1 MTRRLLGGLT
11 ILMLWLL
18 LGPGTARAHET
29 TKSYLTLDVEGATV
43 TADLRI
49 AFRDIEVA
57 VWMDENLDGQI
68 TWGEAKRRLP
78 AVETYVLSNVAMV
91 TPQGACGLTRRGAA
105 TTTDAGVD
113 YLDLAF
119 SGTCP
124 AKTAAEPLVTLH
136 STLFTD
142 IDPDHRMFLAAM
154 VQGIRS
160 TELISRSAPSLVLDG
175 SSAGVI
181 ATLTS
186 YFRAGIDH
194 LAGGQD
200 HIVFLLAL
208 MLPFVCSSQSAKS
221 AAAGILAAVTGFTLA
236 HAATLTAAATRVLS
250 PNAAVIEALIALSII
265 LTAVDNLRPF
275 LRFPRAAVAAFF
287 GTIHGFGFASALGA
301 LNLGG
306 TSLAVALLGFNLGI
320 ETAQVVLVLL
330 TMPLLYLIGA
340 RRLVLW
346 SGSAAAALIGAFWLI
361 QRLPQIF

>member
-1 MTRRLLGGLT
+1 MMKFLRTLSACLLP
-11 ILMLWLL
+11 
-18 LGPGTARAHET
+18 LGVAQAHET
-29 TKSYLTLDVEGATV
+29 TRSYLSLAVEGRAI
-43 TADLRI
+43 TADLRL
-49 AFRDIEVA
+49 AFRDMEVA

-78 AVETYVLSNVAMV
+78 AVESYVLANVAMV
-91 TPQGACGLTRRGAA
+91 TPQGACALTRSGAS
-105 TTTDAGVD
+105 TSTDAGVD

-124 AKTAAEPLVTLH
+124 AKVSAEPVVTLH

-142 IDPDHRMFLAAM
+142 IDPDHRMFLTAI

-160 TELISRSAPSLVLDG
+160 TELISRSAPSLTLDG
-175 SSAGVI
+175 SSAGAL
-181 ATLTS
+181 ATLAS

-194 LAGGQD
+194 LAGGPD

-208 MLPFVCSSQSAKS
+208 MLPFVCSSRSAKS
-221 AAAGILAAVTGFTLA
+221 AAGGILAAVTGFTLA
-236 HAATLTAAATRVLS
+236 HALTLTAAATRVFS
-250 PNAAVIEALIALSII
+250 PNPAVIEALIALSII
-265 LTAVDNLRPF
+265 LTAVDNVRPF

-320 ETAQVVLVLL
+320 EAAQVVLVLL
-330 TMPLLYLIGA
+330 TMPILYLIGA
-340 RRLVLW
+340 GRIVLW
-346 SGSAAAALIGAFWLI
+346 SGSAAAGAVGLFWLL
-361 QRLPQIF
+361 QRLPLIF

>member
-1 MTRRLLGGLT
+1 MTRSVLAALAT
-11 ILMLWLL
+11 VILWLSVGFGAAL
-18 LGPGTARAHET
+18 AHET
-29 TKSYLTLDVEGATV
+29 TKSYLTLKVEGATV
-43 TADLRI
+43 NADLRI

-78 AVETYVLSNVAMV
+78 AVENYVLTNVALG
-91 TPQGACGLTRRGAA
+91 TPQGPCGLTRSAA
-105 TTTDAGVD
+105 STSTDAGVD
-113 YLDLAF
+113 YLDLGF

-124 AKTAAEPLVTLH
+124 TPASADPVVTLH
-136 STLFTD
+136 SMLFTD
-142 IDPDHRMFLAAM
+142 IDPDHRMFLTAM

-160 TELISRSAPSLVLDG
+160 TELISRTAPSLVLDG
-175 SSAGVI
+175 SSAGAL
-181 ATLTS
+181 ATFAS
-186 YFRAGIDH
+186 YFRAGVDH
-194 LAGGQD
+194 LSGGQD

-208 MLPFVCSSQSAKS
+208 MLPFVCSSRSAKS

-236 HAATLTAAATRVLS
+236 HAVTLTAAATRVFS

-275 LRFPRAAVAAFF
+275 LHFPRAAVAAFF

-306 TSLAVALLGFNLGI
+306 TSLVVALLGFNLGI
-320 ETAQVVLVLL
+320 EAAQVGLVLV

-340 RRLVLW
+340 GRLVLW
-346 SGSAAAALIGAFWLI
+346 SGSTAAAAIGLFWLV
-361 QRLPQIF
+361 QRIPQIF

>member
-1 MTRRLLGGLT
+1 MMRRVLYRFAC
-11 ILMLWLL
+11 LMLALWAGSGAAL
-18 LGPGTARAHET
+18 AHET
-29 TKSYLTLDVEGATV
+29 TKSYLTLDLEGSAL

-78 AVETYVLSNVAMV
+78 AVESYVLSNVAMM
-91 TPQGACGLTRRGAA
+91 TPQGACGMQRSRVSTS
-105 TTTDAGVD
+105 TEAGVD

-124 AKTAAEPLVTLH
+124 AKAPAEPVVTLR

-142 IDPDHRMFLAAM
+142 IDPDHRMFLTAM
-154 VQGIRS
+154 VQGIHS
-160 TELISRSAPSLVLDG
+160 TELISRSAPALVLDS
-175 SSAGVI
+175 SSAGAM
-181 ATLTS
+181 ATLAS

-194 LAGGQD
+194 LAGGPD

-208 MLPFVCSSQSAKS
+208 MLPFVCSTRSAKS
-221 AAAGILAAVTGFTLA
+221 AALGILAAVTGFTLA
-236 HAATLTAAATRVLS
+236 HALTLTAAATRVFS

-265 LTAVDNLRPF
+265 LTAVDNVRPF

-301 LNLGG
+301 LNLSG
-306 TSLAVALLGFNLGI
+306 TSLAVALLGFNIGI
-320 ETAQVVLVLL
+320 EAAQVVLVLA

-340 RRLVLW
+340 GRLVLW
-346 SGSAAAALIGAFWLI
+346 SGSAAAGAVGMFWLV
-361 QRLPQIF
+361 QRVPQLM

>member
-1 MTRRLLGGLT
+1 MMRKLLHLVAF
-11 ILMLWLL
+11 LLPLWLG
-18 LGPGTARAHET
+18 LGAAYAHET
-29 TKSYLTLDVEGATV
+29 TKSYLTLKVEGDAV
-43 TADLRI
+43 TADLRL

-78 AVETYVLSNVAMV
+78 AVETYVLSNVSMT
-91 TPQGACGLTRRGAA
+91 TPQGPCELKRSAA
-105 TTTDAGVD
+105 STSSDAGVD
-113 YLDLAF
+113 YLDLGF

-124 AKTAAEPLVTLH
+124 ALAAADPVVTLH

-160 TELISRSAPSLVLDG
+160 TELISRSAPSLVMDG
-175 SSAGVI
+175 SSAGAL
-181 ATLTS
+181 ATLAS
-186 YFRAGIDH
+186 YFRAGMDH
-194 LAGGQD
+194 LAGGPD

-208 MLPFVCSSQSAKS
+208 MLPFVCSSRSAKS
-221 AAAGILAAVTGFTLA
+221 AAYGILAAVTGFTLA
-236 HAATLTAAATRVLS
+236 HALTLTAAATRLFS

-265 LTAVDNLRPF
+265 LTAMDNVRPF

-301 LNLGG
+301 LNLSG

-320 ETAQVVLVLL
+320 EAAQVVLVLL
-330 TMPLLYLIGA
+330 TMPVLYLIGA
-340 RRLVLW
+340 GRLVLW
-346 SGSAAAALIGAFWLI
+346 SGSAASALIGMFWLV